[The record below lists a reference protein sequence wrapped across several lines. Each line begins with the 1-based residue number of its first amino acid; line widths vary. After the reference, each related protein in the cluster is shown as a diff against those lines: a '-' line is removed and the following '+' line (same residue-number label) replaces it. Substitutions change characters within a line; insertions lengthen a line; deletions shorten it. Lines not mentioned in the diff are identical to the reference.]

1 MLLCAQFPLADVR
14 PFLREESRSVPSP
27 AAFVRRAGTR
37 SSRRGG
43 GTLEWPAD
51 TRYWRAHSTV
61 RYADSLDQRSFGAGR
76 KAGFRGAF
84 RRLYWDKT
92 MLPSARLELGIA
104 NTGGGRARS
113 RRPMTAPAFG
123 AAEGRTIVR
132 DFLEMPVAI
141 ASHGVLGK
149 HSLNSGA
156 EPLARLLLESTT
168 RFKGADGFQP
178 QGWWVRP
185 GKPMFMVEYGFS
197 EQGEPPAQARLVAEE
212 SSVTLHFLREEID
225 GRSLPVWWLG
235 VHDAPWNP
243 EIRLLRLHLLRIH
256 AELQTLLSV
265 LELIADVDRCED
277 FAADGPR
284 SSVFDAYLRK
294 AVGLLSREAHYG
306 FETADVLESAYG
318 YHDEIAAGDLVDIKA
333 LIERAAE
340 VRPVLASL
348 QDPENQ
354 ARQVVDTIWPS
365 L

>member
-1 MLLCAQFPLADVR
+1 MLLCVQFPLADVR
-14 PFLREESRSVPSP
+14 PFLREESRSVASP
-27 AAFVRRAGTR
+27 TAFVRRAGRR

-51 TRYWRAHSTV
+51 TRYWQARSTV
-61 RYADSLDQRSFGAGR
+61 RYVDRLDQRSFGTDR

-92 MLPSARLELGIA
+92 MLPPARLELGIA
-104 NTGGGRARS
+104 NTGAGRARS
-113 RRPMTAPAFG
+113 REPLTAPQFG
-123 AAEGRTIVR
+123 AAEGRAILR

-141 ASHGVLGK
+141 ASNGVLGK
-149 HSLNSGA
+149 HSLNSAA

-168 RFKGADGFQP
+168 RFKEADGFRP

-197 EQGEPPAQARLVAEE
+197 EQGEPPPQARLVAEE
-212 SSVTLHFLREEID
+212 RWVTLHFHSEEID

-306 FETADVLESAYG
+306 FETAEVLESAYG
-318 YHDEIAAGDLVDIKA
+318 YHDEIAASDLVDIKA

-348 QDPENQ
+348 RDPENP